1 MFDYDELYTLQVLF
15 TYDDNDEMVL
25 HQLGKFDGRTV
36 TSAETYLSTSQEVA
50 DATNDTTG
58 INNMQWPDA
67 VVGFLP
73 VLYGF
78 LPKGM
83 LTSNW
88 GYLLTSAS
96 TIAARDLSHNSY
108 GGCQRRS

>member
-58 INNMQWPDA
+58 INNMPCPVA
-67 VVGFLP
+67 RRSRGFSS
-73 VLYGF
+73 GTIRF
-78 LPKGM
+78 SPKG
-83 LTSNW
+83 NV
-88 GYLLTSAS
+88 
-96 TIAARDLSHNSY
+96 N
-108 GGCQRRS
+108 